1 MTASS
6 EARRAPPPVP
16 VTVITGFLGAGKT
29 SLLNALLRDP
39 ALAGAVVLINEFGEF
54 GLDHLF
60 VEQID
65 GDMVM
70 MASGCLCCTIRGDL
84 SDSLENLLRRRDNG
98 RMRDFDRVII
108 ETTGL
113 ADPAPVLHTI
123 MSHPYLLLRFRLDG
137 VVTVVDAINGAATL
151 EAYPEALKQAAVA
164 DRLVLSK
171 TDLIQSEQQQ
181 QELARLLARLAKL
194 NPTARLLDNA
204 KNWDAA
210 NLLDAGLYNPSTKS
224 SDVTRWLNAER
235 LTDRANKFED
245 GVTASPGHHHPH
257 DHADIHLQASA
268 PVNAER
274 NRHDESIRSF
284 CLVNDVPLPLSA
296 CDLFLEMLRAAHGPN
311 LLRVKGVIALV
322 DDPLRP
328 LVIHGVQHVF
338 HPPARLDGWPD
349 SDHRTRI
356 VFIVRDLSPHFIDSL
371 YAAFSGQVRLDAP
384 DAQALAANPLNPR
397 MGGLLS

>member
-1 MTASS
+1 MTAFP
-6 EARRAPPPVP
+6 EARRPPSPVP
-16 VTVITGFLGAGKT
+16 VSIITGFLGAGKT

-39 ALAGAVVLINEFGEF
+39 ALAGAVVLINEFGEI

-60 VEQID
+60 VEKID

-84 SDSLENLLRRRDNG
+84 VDSLENLLRRRDNG
-98 RMRDFDRVII
+98 RMRNFDRVII

-151 EAYPEALKQAAVA
+151 ETYPEALKQAAVA

-171 TDLIQSEQQQ
+171 TDLIHSEAQQ

-204 KNWDAA
+204 KSPKVA
-210 NLLDAGLYNPSTKS
+210 NLLDVGLYNPSTKS

-235 LTDRANKFED
+235 LIDRAGTSEA
-245 GVTASPGHHHPH
+245 GTAAARRH
-257 DHADIHLQASA
+257 DHAHEHADSHLHSLASA
-268 PVNAER
+268 GAEG
-274 NRHDESIRSF
+274 NRHEESIRSF
-284 CLVNDVPLPLSA
+284 CLVSDVPLPISA

-311 LLRVKGVIALV
+311 LLRVKGIIALA
-322 DDPLRP
+322 DDVRRP

-338 HPPARLDGWPD
+338 HPPARLDSWPD

-356 VFIVRDLSPHFIDSL
+356 VFIVKDFSPHIVEGL

-384 DAQALAANPLNPR
+384 DAQALAASPLKSR